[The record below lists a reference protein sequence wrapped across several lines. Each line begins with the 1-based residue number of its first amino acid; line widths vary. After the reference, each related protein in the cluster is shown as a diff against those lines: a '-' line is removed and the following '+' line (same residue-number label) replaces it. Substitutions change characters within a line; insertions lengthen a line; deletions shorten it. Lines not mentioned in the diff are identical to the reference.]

1 MWSRRAFGSS
11 SVAAIVCGCG
21 APTTSM
27 AASVRRIDLSAI
39 PASAHEQAMRL
50 AIAEARGNPAFPFGA
65 VIVRAA
71 DRLVM
76 ATGVNKSA
84 ANPTFHGEI
93 VAINDYVARHG
104 NRGWDEAILYTTGE
118 PCPMCM
124 SAMVWAG
131 MGGVVWGTSIE
142 QLGQFGINQILIPA
156 TTVIGASAFYD
167 GEILGHVLESETDA
181 LFRNRKR
188 S

>member
-11 SVAAIVCGCG
+11 VAALACGSSLSATLTA
-21 APTTSM
+21 APTP
-27 AASVRRIDLSAI
+27 AIDLSAI
-39 PASAHEQAMRL
+39 PVSAHERAMRR
-50 AIAEARGNPAFPFGA
+50 AIVAARGNPAYPFGA
-65 VIVRAA
+65 AVVRPA
-71 DRLVM
+71 DGQLL
-76 ATGVNKSA
+76 ATGVNQGA
-84 ANPTFHGEI
+84 LNPTFHGEI

-104 NRGWDEAILYTTGE
+104 NRGWAEAVLYTTGE

-142 QLGQFGINQILIPA
+142 KLRQFGINQILIPA
-156 TTVIGASAFYD
+156 AAVIGASPFYR
-167 GEILGHVLESETDA
+167 GAILGHVLQAETDA
-181 LFRNRKR
+181 LFQSRQR

>member
-1 MWSRRAFGSS
+1 MWSRRAFGL
-11 SVAAIVCGCG
+11 SVALTACGCSV
-21 APTTSM
+21 PTASM
-27 AASVRRIDLSAI
+27 GASVRLVDLSAI
-39 PASAHEQAMRL
+39 PASAHQQAMRL

-65 VIVRAA
+65 VIWRAA
-71 DRLVM
+71 DRHVI
-76 ATGVNKSA
+76 ATGVNKGS

-104 NRGWDEAILYTTGE
+104 HLGWNEAILYTTGE

-142 QLGQFGINQILIPA
+142 RLREFGINQILIPA
-156 TTVIGASAFYD
+156 TAVIAASAFYH
-167 GEILGHVLESETDA
+167 GEILGHVLQAETDA
-181 LFRNRKR
+181 LFR
-188 S
+188 